1 MEKKRRTRG
10 CVRAYYRLSLL
21 APAAMV
27 TARLVLLMID
37 MIQLQIKNAGAF
49 CIPAY
54 AFILVFCGWEL
65 KTWTSQGREK
75 MSRRVFKHDF
85 RGKRFGK
92 LLAIEPTEERVHGKV
107 MWRCRCDCGNYC
119 TVMSTRLASGHTKS
133 CGCYNS
139 EHTIETNTTH
149 GGRHTRLY
157 SIWASMKT
165 RCLNPN
171 SKTYHYYGGRGISI
185 CDEWKDNFSAFRDW
199 ALSNGYRDDLT
210 LDRIDSDKDYSPEN
224 CKWSTWHE
232 Q

>member
-1 MEKKRRTRG
+1 M
-10 CVRAYYRLSLL
+10 
-21 APAAMV
+21 P
-27 TARLVLLMID
+27 
-37 MIQLQIKNAGAF
+37 
-49 CIPAY
+49 
-54 AFILVFCGWEL
+54 
-65 KTWTSQGREK
+65 
-75 MSRRVFKHDF
+75 RRVFKHDF

-92 LLAIEPTEERVHGKV
+92 LLAIEPTEERIHGKIV
-107 MWRCRCDCGNYC
+107 WRCRCDCGNYC
-119 TVMSTRLASGHTKS
+119 MVMSTRLASGHTKS

-139 EHTIETNTTH
+139 EHTVKMNTTH
-149 GGRHTRLY
+149 GGTHTRLY

-171 SKTYHYYGGRGISI
+171 SKAYHYYGGRGISI

-232 Q
+232 QRINQRRMKNAV